1 MYKNNIFFFCLG
13 ESEPV
18 SARRKIAIGVVAI
31 IAFLLMTACGYACK
45 RFKENGKWPSLREV
59 IRTNQFKQNGKQY
72 SYW

>member
-1 MYKNNIFFFCLG
+1 MHDSFFCLG

-45 RFKENGKWPSLREV
+45 RFKENGKCRSQWSFIKTRQYYKENIEV
-59 IRTNQFKQNGKQY
+59 Y
-72 SYW
+72 